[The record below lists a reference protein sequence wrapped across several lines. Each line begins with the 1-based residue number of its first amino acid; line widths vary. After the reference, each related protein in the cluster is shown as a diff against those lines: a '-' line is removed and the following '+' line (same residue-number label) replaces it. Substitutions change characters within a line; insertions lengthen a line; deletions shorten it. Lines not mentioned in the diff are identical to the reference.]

1 MPICSTTMT
10 ELNANRSPSHDE
22 PPPAFQLA
30 GDIPDCQ
37 IWKVNERAVL
47 LSHVAGYQAAASKMK
62 ANYILRNVLDDI
74 KKIWNKRYSRK
85 NLKKDA
91 AVQKEWD
98 KKKKVNT
105 LK

>member
-1 MPICSTTMT
+1 MT
-10 ELNANRSPSHDE
+10 ELNTNRSPSHDE
-22 PPPAFQLA
+22 PPPAFQVA
-30 GDIPDCQ
+30 SDIPDSQ
-37 IWKVNERAVL
+37 IWKASERAVL
-47 LSHVAGYQAAASKMK
+47 LSHVDGYRGAACKRKAS
-62 ANYILRNVLDDI
+62 YILRNVLDDI